1 MIRPALAAIALALMS
16 SLAVAQTATAPD
28 SSDLSTK
35 AAKDA
40 PATKQDGMTADP
52 TAKPK
57 TGDLTD
63 KAMKDAPGTM
73 QDGMTADPT
82 GEPKTGDLPSN
93 AKKSTE

>member
-1 MIRPALAAIALALMS
+1 MTRPLLAAMALALMS
-16 SLAVAQTATAPD
+16 SLAVAQTETTPD

-63 KAMKDAPGTM
+63 KAMKDAPGTTG
-73 QDGMTADPT
+73 GMTSDPT
-82 GEPKTGDLPSN
+82 GEPMTGDIPSN
-93 AKKSTE
+93 AKKPNE